1 MVFYYL
7 KEIYGICRIVYYRGG
22 VMVKKGYE
30 RVDVTFSKT
39 SDIEMQL
46 YKYIE
51 EKGQLIGK
59 GKYIKQLIL
68 EDMKKA
74 HRK

>member
-1 MVFYYL
+1 
-7 KEIYGICRIVYYRGG
+7 
-22 VMVKKGYE
+22 MVKKGYE
-30 RVDVTFSKT
+30 RVDVTFSKA